1 MSAMQSMTVF
11 RDDRFGEVRTAT
23 INGEPWFVG
32 KDVAESLG
40 YSNASKAVIDHVD
53 DTDKQFLMLNV
64 PNSRNGNLVKTAV
77 INESGLYSLILSSKL
92 PQAKEFKLW
101 VTKTILPTLRKTGS
115 YIVGE
120 EKMDDD
126 QLIMQGY
133 MALQRKLDLR
143 TAELAEA
150 HGKLAQAE
158 ARIAQAAPAIDYY
171 NAVAASEGCTSF
183 RETAHIFGVPEK
195 KFIQILI
202 DKRYIYRDQS
212 GVLMPYADHLKR
224 GQFVV
229 REIVYNG
236 AETLRSGAQTKI
248 TPLGRQVIWR
258 AMEKDGLITL

>member
-1 MSAMQSMTVF
+1 MNAMQSMTVF
-11 RDDRFGEVRTAT
+11 RDERFGEVRTAT

-32 KDVAESLG
+32 KDVADTLG
-40 YSNASKAVIDHVD
+40 YRNGSRDINRHVD
-53 DTDKQFLMLNV
+53 EEDRHKIMMSDGTQMKE
-64 PNSRNGNLVKTAV
+64 TIV

-101 VTKTILPTLRKTGS
+101 VTKTVLPTLRRTGS

-150 HGKLAQAE
+150 HSRLAQAE
-158 ARIAQAAPAIDYY
+158 SRIAQAAPAIDYY

-248 TPLGRQVIWR
+248 TPLGRQIIER
-258 AMEKDGLITL
+258 MLYRDGYR